1 MLRRALFFLTLG
13 ALLLAACSESSN
25 ETPDGD
31 GASNADE
38 RGLMALATRLEPA
51 PVRLVVYAADPT
63 ADPFELSPGTYSIE
77 VTDGERVATLGEV
90 NVRAGEVVSLPR
102 GLDDSNS
109 EQDTET
115 AEAIGSIAAATLLV
129 DRTRLTALEAASANQ
144 TRPLFA
150 EGDDDVSATLDELW
164 ALYAE
169 AGTVSPTT
177 LDAIDHL
184 RERLAWRPAT
194 NEGGPKLVALGP
206 ALAPAQEGVKESV
219 EGAWE
224 SIKES
229 FDNFFGYAGDAGER
243 ASGDILIVAEEM
255 TAEELEDAFAMV
267 SPALTGGATNFQEM
281 LDGVARGDLDDT
293 AAQIRSQLWADPTF
307 ASHAQEQCVCN
318 SPSLST
324 AHQEGAELV
333 TRGAELQA
341 AIVQTALAAQFP
353 GMTQGFEKAEEWIE
367 QADEWRDQGNEWV
380 EYLEEVYADPLG
392 ALEDAGRERL
402 EEALAD
408 RIGADIALRFPDMDE
423 EVADRLT
430 SALSGAVIE
439 RVPELAD
446 LVAEEDEPSAGGDDE
461 GETGEGSEGD
471 GLDDGGGGTS
481 PWDAPTTGPQPTR
494 GVAEASPPAADA
506 PTATPVAAAT
516 STPAPT
522 RTSTSTPTPSPTA
535 SPTSTVTPTA
545 TPTATTAP
553 PPSATTAPPPTVTAT
568 PATAAPVVSGSVVI
582 IETVSGGSIDAF
594 QTTADLVA
602 DFDAGSLS
610 GTLSGGG
617 SSNRSFNCVSQSG
630 FVLDSATVR
639 YSAFYGA
646 SFSASLPAGEAF
658 STGFTASGSVS
669 GELIESFTDPD
680 CTHLNSEPIPGL
692 GAFSGSGSISGT
704 VSPTGAISVSTSWTA
719 GSASVSGSGS
729 GQGGVD

>member
-1 MLRRALFFLTLG
+1 MLRRALFTLSVG
-13 ALLLAACSESSN
+13 ALLLAACGESN
-25 ETPDGD
+25 DETPDGD
-31 GASNADE
+31 GSSAEE
-38 RGLMALATRLEPA
+38 RGLLVLATRLEPSPA
-51 PVRLVVYAADPT
+51 RLVVYAADPSS
-63 ADPFELSPGTYSIE
+63 DSFELSPGTYSIE
-77 VTDGERVATLGEV
+77 ATDGERVATLGEV
-90 NVRAGEVVSLPR
+90 DVRAGEAVSLP
-102 GLDDSNS
+102 GELDDANS
-109 EQDTET
+109 ERDTAT
-115 AEAIGSIAAATLLV
+115 AEAIGAIAGATLLV

-150 EGDDDVSATLDELW
+150 DGDDDVSATLDELW

-169 AGTVSPTT
+169 AGAVSPTT
-177 LDAIDHL
+177 LDAIEHL

-206 ALAPAQEGVKESV
+206 ALAPAQEGLKESV

-229 FDNFFGYAGDAGER
+229 FESFFGYAGAAGER

-255 TAEELEDAFAMV
+255 TAEELEDAFARV
-267 SPALTGGATNFQEM
+267 SPALTGGASNFQEM
-281 LDGVARGDLDDT
+281 LDRVARGDLDDS
-293 AAQIRSQLWADPTF
+293 AAQIRLQLWADPTF
-307 ASHAQEQCVCN
+307 ASIAQDQCVCN

-353 GMTQGFEKAEEWIE
+353 GMTAGFEKSEEWIE
-367 QADEWRDQGNEWV
+367 RADEWRDQGNEWV

-408 RIGADIALRFPDMDE
+408 RIGADIALRFPGMDE

-446 LVAEEDEPSAGGDDE
+446 LVAEDDEPSSDGDA
-461 GETGEGSEGD
+461 EGD
-471 GLDDGGGGTS
+471 GDGDTEGDGGEGDGEDSGGGTS
-481 PWDAPTTGPQPTR
+481 PWAAPTTGPEPTR

-506 PTATPVAAAT
+506 PTATPVATAT
-516 STPAPT
+516 STPVPT
-522 RTSTSTPTPSPTA
+522 RTSTTPPSPTA

-553 PPSATTAPPPTVTAT
+553 PPPPPPPPTATAT
-568 PATAAPVVSGSVVI
+568 TAAPVVSGSVVF

-602 DFDAGSLS
+602 DFGAGSVSGSLS
-610 GTLSGGG
+610 GGGG
-617 SSNRSFNCVSQSG
+617 GDRSFNCFVEG
-630 FVLDSATVR
+630 GPVLDTATVR
-639 YSAFYGA
+639 YSASYSA
-646 SFSASLPAGEAF
+646 SFGGSLSGEGAF
-658 STGFTASGSVS
+658 SAGFNASGSIS
-669 GELIESFTDPD
+669 GQLVAPFTHPD

-692 GAFSGSGSISGT
+692 GGFSGSGSVSGV
-704 VSPTGAISVSTSWTA
+704 VSPAGAISISSSWSV
-719 GSASVSGSGS
+719 GGASVAGGGS
-729 GQGGVD
+729 GQGSVN

>member
-1 MLRRALFFLTLG
+1 MLRRALLTLSVG
-13 ALLLAACSESSN
+13 ALLLAACGESN
-25 ETPDGD
+25 DETPDGD
-31 GASNADE
+31 GSSDAEE
-38 RGLMALATRLEPA
+38 RGLLVLATRLEPA
-51 PVRLVVYAADPT
+51 PARLVVYAADPSS
-63 ADPFELSPGTYSIE
+63 DSFELSPGTYSIE
-77 VTDGERVATLGEV
+77 ATDGERVATLGEV
-90 NVRAGEVVSLPR
+90 DVRAGEAVSLP
-102 GLDDSNS
+102 GELDDSNS
-109 EQDTET
+109 ERDTET
-115 AEAIGSIAAATLLV
+115 AEAIGAIAGATLLV

-169 AGTVSPTT
+169 AGAVSPTT
-177 LDAIDHL
+177 LDAIEHL

-194 NEGGPKLVALGP
+194 NEGAPKLVALGP
-206 ALAPAQEGVKESV
+206 ALAPAQEGLKESV

-229 FDNFFGYAGDAGER
+229 FENFFGYAGAAGER

-267 SPALTGGATNFQEM
+267 SPALTGGASNFQEM

-307 ASHAQEQCVCN
+307 ASIAQEQCVCN

-353 GMTQGFEKAEEWIE
+353 GMTEGFEKAEEWIE
-367 QADEWRDQGNEWV
+367 KADEWRDQGNEWV
-380 EYLEEVYADPLG
+380 EYLDEVYADPLG

-408 RIGADIALRFPDMDE
+408 RIGADIALRFPGMDE

-446 LVAEEDEPSAGGDDE
+446 LVAEDDEPSSDGD
-461 GETGEGSEGD
+461 GEGD
-471 GLDDGGGGTS
+471 GGEGDGEDGGGGTS
-481 PWDAPTTGPQPTR
+481 PWAAPSAGPQPTR
-494 GVAEASPPAADA
+494 SVAEASPPAADA
-506 PTATPVAAAT
+506 PTATPVATAT
-516 STPAPT
+516 SIPAPT
-522 RTSTSTPTPSPTA
+522 RTSTSTPTASPTA

-553 PPSATTAPPPTVTAT
+553 PPPPTATAT
-568 PATAAPVVSGSVVI
+568 ATTAAPVVSGSVVF

-602 DFDAGSLS
+602 DFGAGSVSGSLS
-610 GTLSGGG
+610 GGGG
-617 SSNRSFNCVSQSG
+617 GDRSFNCFVEG
-630 FVLDSATVR
+630 GPVLDTATVR
-639 YSAFYGA
+639 YSASYSASFGGSLSGEGA
-646 SFSASLPAGEAF
+646 FSAGFSASGSISGQLVAP
-658 STGFTASGSVS
+658 FTH
-669 GELIESFTDPD
+669 PD

-692 GAFSGSGSISGT
+692 GGFSGSGSVSGV
-704 VSPTGAISVSTSWTA
+704 VSPAGAISISSSWSV
-719 GSASVSGSGS
+719 GGASVAGGGS
-729 GQGGVD
+729 GQGSVN